1 MSDENDLAVQ
11 HQDHRIRLAETSALE
26 QMLSRVK
33 LKEKPAA
40 TAEGTPAAPATS
52 PVQDQAAVAPGQMT
66 LSDLIVGKQ
75 FEPVPDDS
83 GPIART
89 MKDIGKGLFVESP
102 RALWTGAR
110 DAVQSTID
118 MADDLGTWVEEA
130 GKLPGLKIDGDG
142 ISVVSAAELKKLPR
156 VADKMVVPGNIAKP
170 TTVTGGALKGVAQF
184 VTGMAMSGKAL
195 KVIGVPEMAG
205 TAGYVRSAAQG
216 ALANFAAFDPHQQRL
231 SNLIQKVPALQNPV
245 TEFLA
250 SKPDDSSAEGRFKN
264 ALEGIGL
271 GVLTDGFLKG
281 VKMLRG
287 AFAAKMQA
295 QTAHAAATAVAP
307 REMSDDIAVL
317 LGDAP
322 APGTTA
328 PAAPGATSAAVAQA
342 PLVLTPKAPDAEKL
356 AAAVTRTA
364 ELAPDDVAG
373 RMVGSPDQVASS
385 AAGRA
390 MEPPKTFINFARI
403 ETTDDV
409 KRVMQ
414 DLADNTAPAADAA
427 KAGARSFEQVKLDA
441 NHTNAWNLLV
451 NRRAGQPLAD
461 HELLA
466 ARQLWATATDKLASL
481 AQAAA
486 DQPSEANLFAFRK
499 MLAVH
504 DVVQRE
510 VLGAR
515 AATAR
520 ALASWKIPAGT
531 GAERLRDVTDLLTQN
546 GGTEISR
553 ELATRV
559 AGLAKAGMID
569 EIGAVAQKT
578 AYARGRDA
586 VMEAW
591 INGLLSNPTTH
602 AANTVSN
609 SAVMGLRIVERKVAE
624 KISSVLGDDAA
635 VQAGE
640 AAAQFSG
647 TIGGIKDAFRNAWKA
662 ARTGESG
669 YGIGKVEMGHE
680 AAITSEA
687 LGLSNTGWFGRG
699 VDFLGNVVRIPGR
712 LLTAEDEFFKTS
724 GYRGEVH
731 AQAVRQAS
739 LDVNAG
745 LIDADGAGAR
755 IAQLLENPPEN
766 IRIAAVDAAQYQ
778 TFTNAPFKLAQQLQ
792 GMTAHYPGLKVI
804 IPFIRTPA
812 NIFAF
817 TMERTPLAPVLKSFR
832 ANIAAGGARR
842 DLALAQMGMGTM
854 AMMAFGDMTLSGQIT
869 GAGPADQ
876 GAKEALRR
884 EGWQPYS
891 VRVGDRWLS
900 YSRLDPVGSL
910 MGMAADAAETSM
922 HFAEHA
928 EQADLEKVWTAA
940 AVAAASNVVN
950 KTYLSGLTAAIGAL
964 NDPQQSA
971 EAWAQRLAGSA
982 VPAVVA
988 GAERLEDPYVRE
1000 VYNMMDAI
1008 KARVPGASGG
1018 LPIRR
1023 DLWGEPIKS
1032 ESGFGKPYDAF
1043 VPVMSQQPTPEPIDR
1058 ELLRLGSNVT
1068 MPDKITS
1075 FDGIRIDL
1083 AAYPKAYDRY
1093 VELAGNALKNPAWG
1107 MGAKDLLNAIVTGKH
1122 PLSAVYKLK
1131 SDGPQGGKDFYLR
1144 GTINQY
1150 RELARRQLLK
1160 EFPDLSAEVAAKKA
1174 KQQELKLPVL
1184 G

>member
-1 MSDENDLAVQ
+1 VSDENDLSAQ
-11 HQDHRIRLAETSALE
+11 HQDHRIRLAESSALE

-40 TAEGTPAAPATS
+40 ATEGAPAAPATS
-52 PVQDQAAVAPGQMT
+52 PVQNEQAAAPGELT

-75 FEPVPDDS
+75 FEPVPDNS

-89 MKDIGKGLFVESP
+89 MKDVGKGLFVESP

-118 MADDLGTWVEEA
+118 MADELGTWVEQV

-156 VADKMVVPGNIAKP
+156 VADKMVIPGDIEKP
-170 TTVTGGALKGVAQF
+170 KTVTGGVLKSVAQF
-184 VTGMAMSGKAL
+184 ITGMAGAGKAL
-195 KVIGVPEMAG
+195 KLAGVPQMSGAANYIK
-205 TAGYVRSAAQG
+205 TAAQG
-216 ALANFAAFDPHQQRL
+216 AMANFAAFDAHQQRL
-231 SNLIQKVPALQNPV
+231 SNLIEQVPALQNPV
-245 TEFLA
+245 TAYLA
-250 SKPDDSSAEGRFKN
+250 SKPDDSAAEGRFKN
-264 ALEGIGL
+264 AVEGVGL
-271 GVLTDGFLKG
+271 GVLSDGFVKGLKI
-281 VKMLRG
+281 LRN
-287 AFAAKMQA
+287 AFGAKMQA
-295 QTAHAAATAVAP
+295 QTAHASASAVAP
-307 REMSDDIAVL
+307 REMSDDIAAL
-317 LGDAP
+317 LGDTPP
-322 APGTTA
+322 ATT
-328 PAAPGATSAAVAQA
+328 PAPGATPAAAAAVEEA
-342 PLVLTPKAPDAEKL
+342 PLVLTPRAPDAEKL

-403 ETTDDV
+403 ESTDDV

-414 DLADNTAPAADAA
+414 NLADKGAPAADSA
-427 KAGARSFEQVKLDA
+427 KAGVRGFEAVKLDA

-466 ARQLWATATDKLASL
+466 ARQLWATSTDKLASL

-486 DQPSEANLFAFRK
+486 DTPSEANLFAFRK

-520 ALASWKIPAGT
+520 ALASWRIPAGT

-546 GGTEISR
+546 GGSEISR

-609 SAVMGLRIVERKVAE
+609 AAVMGLRVVERAVAE

-647 TIGGIKDAFRNAWKA
+647 TVGGIKDAFRNAWKA

-687 LGLSNTGWFGRG
+687 LGLSNSGWLGRG

-739 LDVNAG
+739 ADVAAGKIGSDAMKSRIAG
-745 LIDADGAGAR
+745 LV
-755 IAQLLENPPEN
+755 ENPPEN
-766 IRIAAVDAAQYQ
+766 IRLAAVDAAQYQ
-778 TFTNAPFKLAQQLQ
+778 TFTNAPGKFAQTLQ
-792 GMTAHYPGLKVI
+792 GLTAHYPALKVI
-804 IPFIRTPA
+804 IPFVRTPA
-812 NIFAF
+812 NILSF
-817 TMERTPLAPVLKSFR
+817 TFERTPLAPLMSSFR
-832 ANIAAGGARR
+832 ANIQAGGARR
-842 DLALAQMGMGTM
+842 DVALAQMGVGTM
-854 AMMAFGDMTLSGQIT
+854 AMMAVSDMTLSGQIT
-869 GAGPADQ
+869 GGGPTEQ

-891 VRVGDRWLS
+891 VRMGNRWLS
-900 YSRLDPVGSL
+900 YSRLDPAGSL
-910 MGMAADAAETSM
+910 MGMAADATETVM
-922 HFAEHA
+922 HVA
-928 EQADLEKVWTAA
+928 QNSDDPDVEKIP
-940 AVAAASNVVN
+940 VAAATALAGNLVN
-950 KTYLSGLTAAIGAL
+950 KTYLSGLTALIGAI

-971 EAWAQRLAGSA
+971 EAWVQRLAGST
-982 VPAVVA
+982 VPAIVA

-1000 VYNMMDAI
+1000 VYSMMDAI

-1023 DLWGEPIKS
+1023 DLWGEPIKTM
-1032 ESGFGKPYDAF
+1032 SGFGKPYDAF
-1043 VPVMSQQPTPEPIDR
+1043 VPVMSQQPTPEAIDR

-1068 MPDKITS
+1068 MPPKRTS
-1075 FDGIRIDL
+1075 FDGVTVDL
-1083 AAYPKAYDRY
+1083 TAYPKAYERY
-1093 VELAGNALKNPAWG
+1093 VELAGNGLKNPAWG
-1107 MGAKDLLNAIVTGKH
+1107 VGAKDLLNAIVTGKH
-1122 PLSAVYKLK
+1122 PLATVYKLK
-1131 SDGPQGGKDFYLR
+1131 SDGPDGGKDVYVR
-1144 GTINQY
+1144 DIINQY
-1150 RELARRQLLK
+1150 RGLARKQVLK
-1160 EFPDLSAEVAAKKA
+1160 EFPDLSAEVAQKKA
-1174 KQQELKLPVL
+1174 KQRELKLPAL